1 MGTLPS
7 QPEPNPREQ
16 CNAITLRNR
25 KNLNGT
31 QTHKSCTHVLKE
43 EHALGSPCTPMLP
56 ETERSCLE
64 QHALADNEGTAVLDG
79 SKVMLNEGTPM
90 LDDEQGRAYHPYAEK
105 ETRED
110 APVVT
115 KPKVPFPQR
124 LMSIQRDPHFNK
136 FLGILRKLHINI
148 SFVEAISQMRKY
160 AKFLKEMLSNKK
172 KLEEFET
179 VRLNEE
185 CSAILLRKLLPKLKD
200 PGSFT
205 IPCTIGNSYFD
216 KALCD
221 LGASIN
227 LMPFS
232 VFKRLGMQEP
242 NPTSISLQLADS
254 SITYPRGIVEDVLVK
269 VDKFMF
275 HADFIVLDME
285 EDDEVPIILGRPFL
299 AIRRTII
306 DVQQGKLT
314 LRLTARDL
322 SLADSSKF
330 CLRNDGS
337 PISTGTMALVS

>member
-1 MGTLPS
+1 M
-7 QPEPNPREQ
+7 
-16 CNAITLRNR
+16 A
-25 KNLNGT
+25 
-31 QTHKSCTHVLKE
+31 VLKE
-43 EHALGSPCTPMLP
+43 EHTLASLYTPMLP
-56 ETERSCLE
+56 EIERPCLE
-64 QHALADNEGTAVLDG
+64 QHALADNEGTTVLDE
-79 SKVMLNEGTPM
+79 SKVVLNEGTPV
-90 LDDEQGRAYHPYAEK
+90 LDDEQGRAYHPDAKK

-124 LMSIQRDPHFNK
+124 LMSSQRDPQFNK

-148 SFVEAISQMRKY
+148 PFVEAISQMPKY
-160 AKFLKEMLSNKK
+160 AKFLKEMLSNKR

-185 CSAILLRKLLPKLKD
+185 CSAILLRKLLPKLKE

-216 KALCD
+216 KALYD

-242 NPTSISLQLADS
+242 KPTSISLQLADRL
-254 SITYPRGIVEDVLVK
+254 ITYPRGIVEDVQVK

-275 HADFIVLDME
+275 PTDFIVLDME
-285 EDDEVPIILGRPFL
+285 E
-299 AIRRTII
+299 
-306 DVQQGKLT
+306 
-314 LRLTARDL
+314 
-322 SLADSSKF
+322 
-330 CLRNDGS
+330 
-337 PISTGTMALVS
+337 